1 MKVKIIF
8 ALNFVYFIVFNCH
21 HVSYYTCICNFAK
34 DMDFEGLPST
44 NDYAIYGNV
53 VSEREFVTAI
63 SQHIESKQVE
73 EIRSNLYFYLFL
85 YEFTYIILESHFII
99 YLLYIDNDRLGQIKS
114 LFLLLSAICND
125 IAQSIYNAWINIYI
139 SYIL

>member
-1 MKVKIIF
+1 
-8 ALNFVYFIVFNCH
+8 
-21 HVSYYTCICNFAK
+21 
-34 DMDFEGLPST
+34 MDFENLLGT